1 LGRLF
6 WKVFGFT
13 LLAQFI
19 AALGIGGA
27 IWLKHSSDTPKVAE
41 IDLSPPAAF
50 IIESAAST
58 LQYGGAPALHQLL
71 QNMDGRHE
79 VIAVD
84 EAGKD
89 VLDRTVNKQLIAEA
103 RGLLTS
109 SDTRRVVRDVAT
121 ADGHHY
127 LLFSPAL
134 HRDDGFGPAGSL
146 HKDVGPMR
154 DREPVADAGR
164 HGLALGSGPDGP
176 GGFGEP
182 GGFGGPNGPG
192 GLGGPMPLDGPF
204 VHLPPFLAFLP
215 LVSAVLGSLIFAAIL
230 AWYLSKPI
238 RSLRSAFEAVAAG
251 DLGVQPGSVMGHRH
265 DELAD
270 LGRDFDVMVER
281 LRVLMGGQKRLLHD
295 VSHELRSPLARL
307 QVAIGLARQQPDK
320 IDASLDRIE
329 RESMRMDK
337 LVGELLT
344 LSKLEAGAM
353 KPSQDDISVDE
364 LLADLC
370 EDARF
375 EAEAHEVRFE
385 FIGNSALTIKGDAE
399 LLHSAIEN
407 VLRNAI
413 KQTVAGSTV
422 ILEVNSDPL
431 RRVLRL
437 SILDRGPGVPD
448 SELQAI
454 FQAFFRG
461 GNAIGRTDGH
471 GLGLAIANRVVAAHH
486 GTISAKNRQGG
497 GLCVE
502 IQLPL
507 DGCVEP

>member
-1 LGRLF
+1 MGRLF

-13 LLAQFI
+13 LLAQCI
-19 AALGIGGA
+19 AALGIGAA
-27 IWLKHSSDTPKVAE
+27 IWLKHSGETPKATAL
-41 IDLSPPAAF
+41 DLSPPAAF
-50 IIESAAST
+50 VIESAAST
-58 LQYGGAPALHQLL
+58 LQYGGVAALHQLL

-79 VIAVD
+79 VVAVD
-84 EAGKD
+84 ESGKD
-89 VLDRTVNKQLIAEA
+89 ILDRTVDRQLIAEA
-103 RGLLTS
+103 RALLTS
-109 SDTRRVVRDVAT
+109 SDTRRVVRDVQT
-121 ADGHHY
+121 PDGHHY

-134 HRDDGFGPAGSL
+134 HRADGFRSVGSL
-146 HKDVGPMR
+146 GVDPGAM
-154 DREPVADAGR
+154 REPGPPPDA
-164 HGLALGSGPDGP
+164 ASGTRQGPGAAGPGGPGGHAEPDGP
-176 GGFGEP
+176 GGP
-182 GGFGGPNGPG
+182 GGPP
-192 GLGGPMPLDGPF
+192 PPDGQF
-204 VHLPPFLAFLP
+204 MRLLPFLPFLP
-215 LVSAVLGSLIFAAIL
+215 FVSAVLGSLIFAAML

-238 RSLRSAFEAVAAG
+238 RSLRTAFEAVAGG
-251 DLGVQPGSVMGHRH
+251 DLAVQPGSVMGHRR

-270 LGRDFDVMVER
+270 LGRDFDVMVEQ

-364 LLADLC
+364 LMADLC

-385 FIGNSALTIKGDAE
+385 CIGNSLLTIKGDAE

-422 ILEVNSDPL
+422 ILEVNPDPL
-431 RRVLRL
+431 RRVLRI

-448 SELQAI
+448 GELQAI

-486 GTISAKNRQGG
+486 GTISARNRQGG

-507 DGCVEP
+507 DGPGSSAS